1 MQDDWVPASC
11 TLPTVERPLRRAEFD
26 DLFANDVLTVQRSS
40 PLEVRLELRAE
51 PDVAARAARLAA
63 KETVCCSFFRF
74 DLVAT
79 DGRVA
84 LVVSTE
90 SPHEVVLAA
99 LAERAKATLGT

>member
-1 MQDDWVPASC
+1 MQDDWIPESC
-11 TLPTVERPLRRAEFD
+11 TLPTAERPLRRAEFD
-26 DLFANDVLTVQRSS
+26 DLFAEDVLMVQENS
-40 PLEVRLELRAE
+40 PLEVRLELRAD

-84 LVVSTE
+84 MVVSTE

-99 LAERAKATLGT
+99 LAERARVGASA